1 VADPETERMEGKPKL
16 VITRRLPQAVE
27 DTLAAEFDTHV
38 NRDDEPFDA
47 DALRNAFAEA
57 DGVLCTVTDRI
68 VADVL
73 AVRPM
78 RARILANFGVGH
90 DHIDV
95 TAAKAAGLLVTNTPG
110 VLTDSTADLTMALI
124 LMVMRRCGEGE
135 REVRAGRWTGWR
147 PTHMLGTQVTGKT
160 LGIIGFGRIGRAVAA
175 RARHGFG
182 MRVLFHTRTAPHA
195 SDVAETGAE
204 ARDSIDALLEE
215 CDVVSMHCPA
225 TPATRHLLDRT
236 RIARMKPGAFVINT
250 ARGGIV
256 DEEALIE
263 ALRSGELGGA
273 GLDVYDGEP
282 RVHEGLRALDNVVLL
297 PHLGS
302 STVETRVAMGMR
314 AVANLRAFFAGG
326 TAPDRV
332 A

>member
-1 VADPETERMEGKPKL
+1 MEHRPKI
-16 VITRRLPQAVE
+16 VITRRLPQAIE
-27 DTLAAEFDTHV
+27 DTLAADFDTHA
-38 NRDDEPFDA
+38 NRTDEPFDA
-47 DALRNAFAEA
+47 DALRTAFAEA

-68 VADVL
+68 TADVL

-78 RARILANFGVGH
+78 RARILANFGVGY
-90 DHIDV
+90 DHVDV
-95 TAAKAAGLLVTNTPG
+95 AAAKAAGLIVTNTPG
-110 VLTDSTADLTMALI
+110 VLTDSTADLTMALM
-124 LMVMRRCGEGE
+124 LMAMRRCGEGE
-135 REVRAGRWTGWR
+135 REVREDRWTGWR
-147 PTHMLGTQVTGKT
+147 PTHMLGTHVTGKT

-175 RARHGFG
+175 RAHHGFG
-182 MRVLFHTRTAPHA
+182 MRVLFHTRTTPDA
-195 SDVAETGAE
+195 SDLAETGAE

-215 CDVVSMHCPA
+215 CDVISIHCPA

-236 RIARMKPGAFVINT
+236 RIARMKPGAFLINT

-256 DEEALIE
+256 DEDALVH
-263 ALRSGELGGA
+263 ALRDGALGGA

-282 RVHEGLRALDNVVLL
+282 RVREGLRALDNVVLL

-326 TAPDRV
+326 APPDRV